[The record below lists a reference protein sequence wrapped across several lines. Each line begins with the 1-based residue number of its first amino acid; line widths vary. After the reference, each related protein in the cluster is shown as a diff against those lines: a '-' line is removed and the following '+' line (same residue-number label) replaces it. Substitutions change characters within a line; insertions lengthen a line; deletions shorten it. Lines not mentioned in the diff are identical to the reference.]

1 MLEYKLKVCH
11 WETHRDALSL
21 IRRKVFIEEQSV
33 PEDLEWDEFDE
44 NSQHILALNVHD
56 EPIATGRIKSDGH
69 IGRMAVLKNFRKN
82 GIGGAILL
90 ALIEL
95 AEKNQLQS
103 VYCFAQTSAIGFY
116 LKYGFNVVGEE
127 FMDAGIPHQR
137 MFKNLK

>member
-1 MLEYKLKVCH
+1 MFEYEIKNCQWK
-11 WETHRDALSL
+11 THQDALSM

-33 PEDLEWDEFDE
+33 PEDLEWDEFDKK
-44 NSQHILALNVHD
+44 SQHILALNDRD
-56 EPIATGRIKSDGH
+56 EPIATGRIRSDGH
-69 IGRMAVLKNFRKN
+69 IGRMAVLKEFRNKN
-82 GIGGAILL
+82 IGSAILL

-116 LKYGFNVVGEE
+116 LKYGFEVVGEE
-127 FMDAGIPHQR
+127 FMDAGIPHKR